1 MATSTLLSPALH
13 ALLLAA
19 VPAMAL
25 LAAAGAASLR
35 GKVATVWRLAHG
47 AAAAMLL
54 LAAGALV
61 WQLAL
66 GTASS
71 QVLRLG
77 GADAWAGFGLRA
89 DALGA
94 LVLLLVSFIGW
105 VIVRYSRAYLAGEAR
120 ERSYVVWLMTTLAA
134 VAVVVLT
141 NHLLVL
147 ALAWLATSLTLGRLL
162 NFYGDR
168 AAARIA
174 AHKKFLFS
182 RLADLCLFAALILI
196 QRSVGSLEI
205 DQVLDR
211 VTGLGTL
218 PGELSAAAVLIA
230 ATALLKCAA
239 LPFHGWLIQ
248 VMEAPTPVS
257 ALLHAGVVNL
267 GGFVLIRLAPLIS
280 QCTAAQAL
288 LVVVGTATAVIA
300 ALVMTTRISIKVQLA
315 WSTCAQMGFMLLQC
329 GLGAYEMALLH
340 LVAHSLYKAHAF
352 LASGGAVQTAS
363 LREMSP
369 KARVLTLPAALA
381 ALLLATLMVAAA
393 AAVWSISPAGN
404 PALLTL
410 AVVVCMALTPL
421 VGAWARGNHATRSL
435 ALAGCAFALAL
446 LYFGLHV
453 VAAQLLPGLPLH
465 APQPTLVAVVLAGFL
480 TLWLLQTLLAAAP
493 TGGLARRLYPAFYNG
508 LFLDE
513 RVSRL
518 AFALWPP
525 RLPATRPGPEAAT
538 ERLAARAEA

>member
-1 MATSTLLSPALH
+1 MAASALASPALH
-13 ALLLAA
+13 ALVLAA
-19 VPAMAL
+19 IPLLAL
-25 LAAAGAASLR
+25 LAALGAAGLR
-35 GKVATVWRLAHG
+35 TRMVALWQLAQG
-47 AAAAMLL
+47 AAAGMLL
-54 LAAGALV
+54 LAAGALA
-61 WQLAL
+61 WQLLL
-66 GTASS
+66 GTASA
-71 QVLRLG
+71 QVLKPG
-77 GADAWAGFGLRA
+77 SATVAWLGLRA
-89 DALGA
+89 DTLGA

-105 VIVRYSRAYLAGEAR
+105 VIVRYSRAYLAGEPG
-120 ERSYVVWLMTTLAA
+120 ERRYVVWLMATLAA

-147 ALAWLATSLTLGRLL
+147 ALAWLATSLTLGKLL

-168 AAARIA
+168 TAARIA

-196 QRSVGSLEI
+196 QRSIGTLEI
-205 DQVLDR
+205 DQVLAR
-211 VTGLGTL
+211 VAGLGAL
-218 PGELSAAAVLIA
+218 PAELSAAAVLIA

-267 GGFVLIRLAPLIS
+267 GGFVLIRLAPLIA

-288 LVVVGTATAVIA
+288 LVVFGTATAVIA

-369 KARVLTLPAALA
+369 KARVLSLPAALA
-381 ALLLATLMVAAA
+381 ALLIATLMVAGAA
-393 AAVWSISPAGN
+393 ALWSITPASN
-404 PALLTL
+404 LALLTL
-410 AVVVCMALTPL
+410 AAVVCMALTPL
-421 VGAWARGNHATRSL
+421 VAAWARGNHATRSL
-435 ALAGCAFALAL
+435 ALAGCAFVLAL
-446 LYFGLHV
+446 GYFGLHAL
-453 VAAQLLPGLPLH
+453 AAHLLPGLPLH
-465 APQPTLVAVVLAGFL
+465 APQPVLVAVVLAGFL

-493 TGGLARRLYPAFYNG
+493 AGGLAERLYPAFYNG

-525 RLPATRPGPEAAT
+525 RLPATPPGPEAAT
-538 ERLAARAEA
+538 ARLAARADA

>member
-1 MATSTLLSPALH
+1 MAASALASPALH
-13 ALLLAA
+13 ALVLAA
-19 VPAMAL
+19 IPLLAL
-25 LAAAGAASLR
+25 LAALGAAGLR
-35 GKVATVWRLAHG
+35 TRMVALWQLAQG
-47 AAAAMLL
+47 AAAGMLL
-54 LAAGALV
+54 LAAGALA
-61 WQLAL
+61 WQLLL
-66 GTASS
+66 GTASA
-71 QVLRLG
+71 QVLKPG
-77 GADAWAGFGLRA
+77 SATVAWLGLRA
-89 DALGA
+89 DTLGA

-105 VIVRYSRAYLAGEAR
+105 VIVRYSRAYLAGEPG
-120 ERSYVVWLMTTLAA
+120 ERRYVVWLMATLAA

-147 ALAWLATSLTLGRLL
+147 ALAWLATSLTLGKLL

-168 AAARIA
+168 TAARIA

-196 QRSVGSLEI
+196 QRSTDTLEI
-205 DQVLDR
+205 DQVLAR
-211 VTGLGTL
+211 VAGLGAL
-218 PGELSAAAVLIA
+218 PAELSAAAVLIA

-239 LPFHGWLIQ
+239 LPFQGWLIR

-257 ALLHAGVVNL
+257 ALLIA
-267 GGFVLIRLAPLIS
+267 
-280 QCTAAQAL
+280 QCAAAQAL

-369 KARVLTLPAALA
+369 KARVLSLPAALA
-381 ALLLATLMVAAA
+381 ALLIATLMVAGAA
-393 AAVWSISPAGN
+393 ALWSITPASN
-404 PALLTL
+404 LALLTL
-410 AVVVCMALTPL
+410 AAVVCMALTPL
-421 VGAWARGNHATRSL
+421 VAAWARGNHATRSL
-435 ALAGCAFALAL
+435 ALAGSAFVLAL
-446 LYFGLHV
+446 GYFGLH
-453 VAAQLLPGLPLH
+453 ALATHLLPGLPLH
-465 APQPTLVAVVLAGFL
+465 APQPVLVAVVLAGFL

-493 TGGLARRLYPAFYNG
+493 AGGLAQRLYPAFYSG

-525 RLPATRPGPEAAT
+525 RLPATPPGPKAAT
-538 ERLAARAEA
+538 ARLAARADA